1 MPNSDYLYDS
11 QNYVKNDTKL
21 IEENGKYYVYTVASH
36 SNVPINDRLY
46 EKREFKLQ
54 VDSYLFPYN
63 KPVLMYHDSGTDN
76 IGNVVWAKYY
86 DIEDNDEAEQLT
98 GMKLKHPQEQDGF
111 ILLKLK
117 VQDAEQQKK
126 INDGLYNTVSIGFF
140 SEYME
145 CSICGERIDSMWD
158 MHEHTPGEK
167 YDGETCYYMPRDIE
181 FVEVSVVNI
190 PADRYAIILNKEY
203 EQANSYVENKTE
215 DLVLTDSINSKID
228 MISRHKKKNNFD
240 HIDFSGNYNK
250 KTTETQS
257 KDETEDVNYNKDNK
271 VNGGATMEKINWD
284 GLDDTVKAKFV
295 KIDEVEKLK
304 EENKKLK
311 DEIESMK
318 PFVDYVSKLKEDEKN
333 SKVNKIVD
341 LRIALELLDESKKD
355 EYIEKISKW
364 DDERIDETLEDLVAL
379 AERTIDEETE
389 NKEEKPK
396 ENEEASED
404 NSEETENTEEEKDDE
419 EEKNEDEEKESKENK
434 DKEDKEDVN
443 SKDEDGMK
451 KVPKEDDVE
460 IENED
465 EEVSKSKVDRLHE
478 ILNLD

>member
-11 QNYVKNDTKL
+11 QQYVKNDTKMV
-21 IEENGKYYVYTVASH
+21 EENGKYYVYTVASH

-86 DIEDNDEAEQLT
+86 DIEDNDEAEEIT
-98 GMKLKHPQEQDGF
+98 GMKLKHPPKQDGF

-117 VQDAEQQKK
+117 VQDQEQQKK
-126 INDGLYNTVSIGFF
+126 INNGLYNTVSIGFF

-145 CSICGERIDSMWD
+145 CSICGEKVDSMWD
-158 MHEHTPGEK
+158 MHEHIPGEE

-203 EQANSYVENKTE
+203 EQANSYVENKE
-215 DLVLTDSINSKID
+215 SDLVLTDAINSKIN
-228 MISRHKKKNNFD
+228 MISRHKKKNNISN
-240 HIDFSGNYNK
+240 IDFSGSYKNK
-250 KTTETQS
+250 STETQS

-271 VNGGATMEKINWD
+271 VNGGATMDKITMDN
-284 GLDDTVKAKFV
+284 LDTNVKGQ
-295 KIDEVEKLK
+295 IEQVEELK
-304 EENKKLK
+304 KENSQLR
-311 DEIESMK
+311 DEIEKMK
-318 PFVDYVSKLKEDEKN
+318 PFVDYVSKLQEKEKTD
-333 SKVNKIVD
+333 KVNKIVD

-379 AERTIDEETE
+379 AERTIDEEETVEETKEENTE
-389 NKEEKPK
+389 TKEDEDNSTEEKPE
-396 ENEEASED
+396 ENEE
-404 NSEETENTEEEKDDE
+404 ETST
-419 EEKNEDEEKESKENK
+419 NEDEKEKPEEN
-434 DKEDKEDVN
+434 EDKDEDEDVN
-443 SKDEDGMK
+443 SKDEEGMK
-451 KVPKEDDVE
+451 KIDKDEDVVDNKEE
-460 IENED
+460 K
-465 EEVSKSKVDRLHE
+465 EEVLKTKTDRLKE
-478 ILNLD
+478 VLNLD